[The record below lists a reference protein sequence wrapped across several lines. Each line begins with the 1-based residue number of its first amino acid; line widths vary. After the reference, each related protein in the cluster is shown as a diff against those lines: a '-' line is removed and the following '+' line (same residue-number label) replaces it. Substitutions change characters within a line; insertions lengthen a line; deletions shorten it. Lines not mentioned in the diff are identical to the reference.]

1 MRFGGDRR
9 QPATSIDHPPR
20 RRSRERHENSAA
32 LAPLDARGFD
42 IHLGTVL
49 RSPLEVTAMK
59 GNSEVVQHLNKVLA
73 NEQSAYNQY
82 LMNSQFLKNWGM
94 EKMAET
100 EKEEAMEEIGHAEI
114 LLERILYLE
123 GTPKMEGGKPA
134 HPNAD
139 VKEVLEHNLKL
150 EVDGIAD
157 LREGI
162 EVCNRVGDWVSRE
175 LMVKIL
181 TDEEH
186 HEDHLITQLE
196 LIEKVGIENYITK
209 QM

>member
-1 MRFGGDRR
+1 M
-9 QPATSIDHPPR
+9 ATASW
-20 RRSRERHENSAA
+20 NSAV
-32 LAPLDARGFD
+32 LAPVGLDARGFD

-49 RSPLEVTAMK
+49 RLPLEVTAMK

-82 LMNSQFLKNWGM
+82 LMNSQILKNWGM

-134 HPNAD
+134 HANAN
-139 VKEVLEHNLKL
+139 VKEVLEHNLEL